1 MPPVGVVAGFLLS
14 DPSASERRRA
24 FLLDLTHPVAGDI
37 GKPLGIVTVT
47 GANPGRWAPEGSDF
61 VNELVVHANTDWDQA
76 QHSIAAIPVGSS
88 QPIDQLTIDFYIDG
102 VLHVLQFGPQPYG
115 HCYASGTAVYGDG
128 TSVAT
133 ASHPDS
139 TRWIF
144 ALPPGSKGRLF
155 RNQNGDA
162 TAVNL
167 GLYYLSVRMEVGR

>member
-1 MPPVGVVAGFLLS
+1 MSRTVHNRFTAVFRSLRVFNYRVWATGSLVSNVGSWMQRTAQDWLVFTQLTHHDASAVGVVMA
-14 DPSASERRRA
+14 
-24 FLLDLTHPVAGDI
+24 
-37 GKPLGIVTVT
+37 
-47 GANPGRWAPEGSDF
+47 
-61 VNELVVHANTDWDQA
+61 
-76 QHSIAAIPVGSS
+76 
-88 QPIDQLTIDFYIDG
+88 
-102 VLHVLQFGPQPYG
+102 LQFGPQPYG

-133 ASHPDS
+133 VSHPDS